1 VAKGA
6 KKQKVV
12 AEEYAAMAP
21 DQWPVRPY
29 LEKFVAPLLMEA
41 MQVGRCMS
49 SSSVCRTRLVTRQRR
64 FVD

>member
-1 VAKGA
+1 MAKGA

-41 MQVGRCMS
+41 MQVGR
-49 SSSVCRTRLVTRQRR
+49 
-64 FVD
+64 